1 MIEEQYEPED
11 TSGIAPEQLNY
22 EQARDELVMTVR
34 DLESGQIPLDQ
45 AMQKWERGEA
55 LAERCQTILDAAR
68 TRIDERT
75 GKNDSNN

>member
-11 TSGIAPEQLNY
+11 TSGIAPEKLSY

-34 DLESGQIPLDQ
+34 DLESGQIPLDE

-68 TRIDERT
+68 TKIDERT
-75 GKNDSNN
+75 GETASSS